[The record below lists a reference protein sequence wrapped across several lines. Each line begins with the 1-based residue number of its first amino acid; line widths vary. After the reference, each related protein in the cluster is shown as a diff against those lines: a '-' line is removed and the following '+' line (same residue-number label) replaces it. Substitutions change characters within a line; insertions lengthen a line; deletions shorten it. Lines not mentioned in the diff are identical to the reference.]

1 QLFGRFL
8 RMRDGPSQALLK
20 PLLSD
25 FLSQQARH
33 ARDPAWPRLDAGQD
47 TKRGPDAAAI
57 DRFLSAA
64 PVLAQ
69 ACFIG
74 LPDTL

>member
-1 QLFGRFL
+1 VAEPVPQGIAAGPAGQLFGRFL

-47 TKRGPDAAAI
+47 TKRGPDA
-57 DRFLSAA
+57 
-64 PVLAQ
+64 
-69 ACFIG
+69 
-74 LPDTL
+74 